1 LGQHH
6 CHDQKHIAQESYHKL
21 AVLAAKT
28 HADRVSGVKSGQN
41 ELKNSA
47 SFQTRRTPAKIRR
60 LRLITEIRHMVGNG
74 RSYCEIMDTLGIT
87 ERTFYRYLSQAFE
100 HDRQLMQERDKD
112 KLALELSIL
121 HDRLTSAYRRL
132 TLIASNENIAAKDR
146 IDAEAASCEVALAI
160 VKLAFEGP
168 IVLKNFGAYLR

>member
-1 LGQHH
+1 LNHTE
-6 CHDQKHIAQESYHKL
+6 IL

-28 HADRVSGVKSGQN
+28 DADIVSDAKSRQS
-41 ELKNSA
+41 ELENGPSL
-47 SFQTRRTPAKIRR
+47 QTRRTPAKIRR
-60 LRLITEIRHMVGNG
+60 LHLIIEIRHMVGNG
-74 RSYCEIMDTLGIT
+74 RSYREIMDTLGIP

-100 HDRQLMQERDKD
+100 HDSKVLAEQDKD

-160 VKLAFEGP
+160 TKLAFEGP
-168 IVLKNFGAYLR
+168 IVLKDFGAYLR